1 MCSKQLLAAK
11 TDNPYVCWR
20 TWALKKQSR
29 QGRLTHDASHLF
41 TNKDKN
47 MSTLLQ
53 QLNNNLSLQMQNIM
67 SDNPSAEELKA
78 ISEQTKQLTSISK
91 QIIDN
96 HRLILDAAEFNYNM
110 GNKVDISDIFTDVSD
125 KKAISHG

>member
-1 MCSKQLLAAK
+1 
-11 TDNPYVCWR
+11 
-20 TWALKKQSR
+20 
-29 QGRLTHDASHLF
+29 
-41 TNKDKN
+41 

-91 QIIDN
+91 QIVDN
-96 HRLILDAAEFNYNM
+96 HRLILDAAELNYNM

>member
-1 MCSKQLLAAK
+1 
-11 TDNPYVCWR
+11 
-20 TWALKKQSR
+20 
-29 QGRLTHDASHLF
+29 
-41 TNKDKN
+41 

-78 ISEQTKQLTSISK
+78 IGEQTKQLTSISK

-96 HRLILDAAEFNYNM
+96 HRLILDAASLNYNM

-125 KKAISHG
+125 KKAIGHG

>member
-1 MCSKQLLAAK
+1 
-11 TDNPYVCWR
+11 
-20 TWALKKQSR
+20 
-29 QGRLTHDASHLF
+29 
-41 TNKDKN
+41 

-78 ISEQTKQLTSISK
+78 ISEQTKQLTNVSK

-96 HRLILDAAEFNYNM
+96 HRLILDAASLNYSM
-110 GNKVDISDIFTDVSD
+110 GNKVDISGIFIDVIDD
-125 KKAISHG
+125 KKVIGHG

>member
-1 MCSKQLLAAK
+1 
-11 TDNPYVCWR
+11 
-20 TWALKKQSR
+20 
-29 QGRLTHDASHLF
+29 
-41 TNKDKN
+41 

-67 SDNPSAEELKA
+67 SDNPSVEELKA

-96 HRLILDAAEFNYNM
+96 HRLILDAAELNYNM

>member
-1 MCSKQLLAAK
+1 
-11 TDNPYVCWR
+11 
-20 TWALKKQSR
+20 
-29 QGRLTHDASHLF
+29 
-41 TNKDKN
+41 

-67 SDNPSAEELKA
+67 SDNPSIDELKA
-78 ISEQTKQLTSISK
+78 ISEQTKQLTNVSK

-96 HRLILDAAEFNYNM
+96 HRLMLDAAELIYSM
-110 GNKVDISDIFTDVSD
+110 GNKVDISGVFIDIHDD

>member
-1 MCSKQLLAAK
+1 
-11 TDNPYVCWR
+11 
-20 TWALKKQSR
+20 
-29 QGRLTHDASHLF
+29 
-41 TNKDKN
+41 

-53 QLNNNLSLQMQNIM
+53 QLNKNLSLQMQNIM

-96 HRLILDAAEFNYNM
+96 HRLILDAAELNYNM

>member
-1 MCSKQLLAAK
+1 
-11 TDNPYVCWR
+11 
-20 TWALKKQSR
+20 
-29 QGRLTHDASHLF
+29 
-41 TNKDKN
+41 
-47 MSTLLQ
+47 
-53 QLNNNLSLQMQNIM
+53 MQNIM

-96 HRLILDAAEFNYNM
+96 HRLILDAAELNYNM

>member
-1 MCSKQLLAAK
+1 
-11 TDNPYVCWR
+11 
-20 TWALKKQSR
+20 
-29 QGRLTHDASHLF
+29 
-41 TNKDKN
+41 

-67 SDNPSAEELKA
+67 SDNPSIDELKA
-78 ISEQTKQLTSISK
+78 ISEQTKQLTNVSK

-96 HRLILDAAEFNYNM
+96 HRLILDAASLNYNM
-110 GNKVDISDIFTDVSD
+110 GNKVDISGIFIDVVSD

>member
-1 MCSKQLLAAK
+1 
-11 TDNPYVCWR
+11 
-20 TWALKKQSR
+20 
-29 QGRLTHDASHLF
+29 
-41 TNKDKN
+41 

-96 HRLILDAAEFNYNM
+96 HRLILDAAELNYNM
-110 GNKVDISDIFTDVSD
+110 GNKVDISDIFTNVSD

>member
-1 MCSKQLLAAK
+1 
-11 TDNPYVCWR
+11 
-20 TWALKKQSR
+20 
-29 QGRLTHDASHLF
+29 
-41 TNKDKN
+41 

-67 SDNPSAEELKA
+67 SDNPSTEELKA

-96 HRLILDAAEFNYNM
+96 HRLILDAAELNYNM